1 MFDPKQIINEQSWC
15 FQDREDAINQQLNQV
30 LKDRTDV
37 SCRLIDSVFMHDP
50 AAWTNDIV
58 ITDNIPLKP
67 LQGKLLSLVPEYWH
81 INHYN
86 PVYVDK
92 KPEYAYN
99 CFMNRIS
106 GDRSQMFYE
115 LVKNNLLEAGLVS
128 FNCQRLGITDPDTT
142 QLRQN
147 NYDWQY
153 IESGLE
159 EYTYE
164 HQAMRSK
171 IPYSNIE
178 KYKGLESCIIDSKIS
193 VVLETYISD
202 SHITFSEKIFR
213 VLQLPRPWLIYC
225 SPMSVKYLKHYG
237 FDVLDDYVDHGY
249 DQTFNH
255 NNRLLLIVEQLKSF
269 VNRDYSKSDY
279 ARFDAA
285 AKHNQNLLLEFK
297 QAWPQKFKHTLGQIC

>member
-1 MFDPKQIINEQSWC
+1 
-15 FQDREDAINQQLNQV
+15 
-30 LKDRTDV
+30 
-37 SCRLIDSVFMHDP
+37 
-50 AAWTNDIV
+50 
-58 ITDNIPLKP
+58 
-67 LQGKLLSLVPEYWH
+67 
-81 INHYN
+81 
-86 PVYVDK
+86 
-92 KPEYAYN
+92 
-99 CFMNRIS
+99 MNRIS

-202 SHITFSEKIFR
+202 SHITFSEK
-213 VLQLPRPWLIYC
+213 Y
-225 SPMSVKYLKHYG
+225 SEYYNYLG
-237 FDVLDDYVDHGY
+237 
-249 DQTFNH
+249 
-255 NNRLLLIVEQLKSF
+255 
-269 VNRDYSKSDY
+269 
-279 ARFDAA
+279 
-285 AKHNQNLLLEFK
+285 
-297 QAWPQKFKHTLGQIC
+297 LG